1 MPKTN
6 SRSARGVTRRA
17 ITAFQEP
24 PPLPEP
30 SQAPSPPYTSLA
42 HPFTFNVSP
51 PSPANDVPG
60 SLSLA
65 HNPQSPPQESTPIR
79 SNMSP
84 IPFHPTQ
91 SQGSTISSIQSES
104 YHQFEELLR
113 SCKPSLLRIAPI
125 LARLGITKVEHLK
138 AVSRLSEEMRDREV
152 REEALRMGITVVEW
166 AVLLDQVRT
175 L

>member
-1 MPKTN
+1 
-6 SRSARGVTRRA
+6 
-17 ITAFQEP
+17 
-24 PPLPEP
+24 
-30 SQAPSPPYTSLA
+30 
-42 HPFTFNVSP
+42 
-51 PSPANDVPG
+51 
-60 SLSLA
+60 
-65 HNPQSPPQESTPIR
+65 
-79 SNMSP
+79 MSP

-104 YHQFEELLR
+104 YHRFEELLG

-166 AVLLDQVRT
+166 AVLLDQVRM